1 MSDNNNSNP
10 FYRNGL
16 RFECTRCSRCCRFE
30 PGYVFLSKREIV
42 TISKFL
48 GLEREIF
55 LQKYCRRVWI
65 DGGVKISLKEKE
77 NYDCIFWNNGEC
89 TIYSERP
96 LQCRAFPFWQVFL
109 ISRESWENLQRS
121 CPGVNRGKLY
131 SREYIEYWLDRE
143 SKEDYFIEE

>member
-1 MSDNNNSNP
+1 MPDNNNSNP